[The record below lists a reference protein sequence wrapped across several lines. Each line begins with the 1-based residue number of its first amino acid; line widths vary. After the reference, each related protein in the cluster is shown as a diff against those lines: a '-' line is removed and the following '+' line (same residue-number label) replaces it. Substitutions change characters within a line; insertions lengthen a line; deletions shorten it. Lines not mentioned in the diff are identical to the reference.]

1 MRKDEL
7 IAIAESLELVVSRN
21 AVCRN
26 VQSFIFSSG
35 RHTDANRLFEYDS
48 DQQCGAKAPQRND
61 SHAQK
66 LNQEQVNVPG
76 RQQALRQVKQPDR
89 KGTHDAVHAVYR
101 DRPDRIVDLD
111 PIDPARREDHEY
123 ARSQT
128 DEYRCSNS
136 LRDDLLQ
143 PSVQSRTRQPDRLIE

>member
-21 AVCRN
+21 AMCRN

-35 RHTDANRLFEYDS
+35 RHTDANRPFEYDS
-48 DQQCGAKAPQRND
+48 NQQCGAKAPQRND

-76 RQQALRQVKQPDR
+76 CQQALRLVKQPDR

-101 DRPDRIVDLD
+101 DRPDRIVDLE
-111 PIDPARREDHEY
+111 PIDPTRREDHEY

-128 DEYRCSNS
+128 DS
-136 LRDDLLQ
+136 LNNN
-143 PSVQSRTRQPDRLIE
+143 TRVRIMTE